1 MQGPL
6 REQARSHRGAAGLV
20 GWCGGQSSMNLS
32 GPFIKRPVATMLLSL
47 AIMLLGGVSFGLLP
61 VSPLPQM
68 DFPVI
73 VVQASLPGASPEV
86 MASTVATPLERS
98 FGSIAGVNTMSSRSS
113 QGSTRVILQFDLD
126 RDINGAAREVQA
138 AINASR
144 TLLPSGMRSMP
155 TYKKVNPSQAPI
167 MVLSL
172 TSDVL
177 EKGQLY
183 DLASTI
189 LSQSLSQVQGVGE
202 VQIGGSSLPAVRIE
216 LEPQS
221 LNQYGVAL
229 DDVRNTIANANVRRP
244 KGSVEDDQRLW
255 QVQANDQL
263 EKAKDYESLIIHYNG
278 GAALRLKDVAKVS
291 DGVEDRYNSGF
302 FNDDAAVL
310 LVINRQAGANIIE
323 TVNEIKAQLPAL
335 QAVLPASVKLNL
347 AMDRSPVIKAT
358 LHEAEMTLLI
368 AVALVILVVFLFLG
382 NFRASLIPT
391 LAVPV
396 SLVGTFAVMY
406 LYGFS
411 LNNLSLMAL
420 ILATGLVVDDA
431 IVVLENISRHIDEGV
446 RPMRAAYLGAQEVGF
461 TLLSMNVSLVA
472 VFLSIL
478 FMGGIIE
485 SLFREF
491 SITLA
496 AAIVVSLVVSLTLTP
511 MLCARWL
518 KPHTPGQEN
527 RLQRWSRRANDWM
540 VGKYATSL
548 DWVLRHKRLT
558 LLSLFVTI
566 GVNIALY
573 VVVPKTFMPQQDT
586 GQLIGF
592 VRGDDGLSFSVMQP
606 KMEIFR
612 RAVLKDEAVESV
624 AGFIG
629 GNNGTNNAFMLVRL
643 KPIKERSISAQKV
656 IERLRK
662 EMPKV
667 PGAQLMLMADQDLQF
682 GGGREQTTSQY
693 SYILQSGDLGALR
706 EWYPK
711 VVTALKALPELT
723 AIDAR
728 EGRGARQVT
737 LIVDRDQAKR
747 LGVDMDMVTAVLNNA
762 YSQRQISTIYDSL
775 NQYQVVM
782 EVNPKYAQDPITL
795 KQVQVITA
803 DGARIPLSTIA
814 HYENSLENDRVS
826 HEGQFASESI
836 AFDMAEGVT
845 VEQGGAAIERA
856 IAKVGLPEDVIAKMA
871 GTADAFAATQKS
883 QPWMILG
890 ALVAVYLVLGVLY
903 ESYIHPLTI
912 LSTLPSAGVGALLSI
927 YALGGEFSLISL
939 LGLFLL
945 IGVVK
950 KNAILMIDL
959 ALQLERSQGMAPL
972 ESIRSACLQR
982 LRPILMTTLAAILG
996 ALPLL
1001 MSRAEGAEMRQPLGL
1016 TIIGGL
1022 IFSQVLT
1029 LYTTPVVYLYLDR
1042 LRHRFNK
1049 WRGVRT
1055 DAALETPL

>member
-1 MQGPL
+1 
-6 REQARSHRGAAGLV
+6 
-20 GWCGGQSSMNLS
+20 MNLS

-98 FGSIAGVNTMSSRSS
+98 FGAIAGVNTMSSRSS

-144 TLLPSGMRSMP
+144 NLLPSGMRSMP

-216 LEPQS
+216 LEPQA

-229 DDVRNTIANANVRRP
+229 DDVRKTIAEANVRRP

-255 QVQANDQL
+255 QIQANDQL

-446 RPMRAAYLGAQEVGF
+446 KPMKAAYLGAKEVGF

-518 KPHTPGQEN
+518 KPHKPGEEN
-527 RLQRWSRRANDWM
+527 RLQRWSRRTNDWM
-540 VGKYATSL
+540 IGKYATSL
-548 DWVLRHKRLT
+548 DWVLRHRRLT
-558 LLSLFVTI
+558 LLSLIITV
-566 GVNIALY
+566 GVNVALY

-606 KMEIFR
+606 KMETFR

-629 GNNGTNNAFMLVRL
+629 GTNGTNNAFMLVRL
-643 KPIKERSISAQKV
+643 KPIKERNISAQKV

-667 PGAQLMLMADQDLQF
+667 AGAQLMLMADQDLQF

-693 SYILQSGDLGALR
+693 SYILQSGDLGELR

-711 VVTALKALPELT
+711 VVTALRALPELT

-728 EGRGARQVT
+728 EGAGAQQVT

-747 LGVDMDMVTAVLNNA
+747 LGVDMEMVTAVLNNA

-782 EVNPKYAQDPITL
+782 EVNPKYAQDPVTL

-803 DGARIPLSTIA
+803 DGARIPLSTFA
-814 HYENSLENDRVS
+814 HYENSLEDDRVS

-836 AFDMAEGVT
+836 SFDMAEGVT
-845 VEQGGAAIERA
+845 VEQGSAAIERA
-856 IAKVGLPEDVIAKMA
+856 IARLGLPEDVIVKMA

-883 QPWMILG
+883 QPFMILG
-890 ALVAVYLVLGVLY
+890 ALLAVYLVLGVLY

-959 ALQLERSQGMAPL
+959 ALQLERHQGMAPL

-1001 MSRAEGAEMRQPLGL
+1001 LGRAEGAEMRQPLGL

-1029 LYTTPVVYLYLDR
+1029 LYTTPVVYLYLDK

>member
-1 MQGPL
+1 
-6 REQARSHRGAAGLV
+6 
-20 GWCGGQSSMNLS
+20 MNLS

-98 FGSIAGVNTMSSRSS
+98 FGAIAGVNTMSSRSS

-144 TLLPSGMRSMP
+144 NLLPSGMRSMP

-216 LEPQS
+216 LEPQA

-229 DDVRNTIANANVRRP
+229 DDVRKTIADANVRRP
-244 KGSVEDDQRLW
+244 KGSVEDGQRLW
-255 QVQANDQL
+255 QIQANDQL
-263 EKAKDYESLIIHYNG
+263 EKAKDYESLIIHYAD

-446 RPMRAAYLGAQEVGF
+446 KPMQAAYLGAKEVGF

-478 FMGGIIE
+478 FMGGIVE

-527 RLQRWSRRANDWM
+527 RLQRWSRRTNDWM
-540 VGKYATSL
+540 VARYATSL
-548 DWVLRHKRLT
+548 DWVLRHRRLT
-558 LLSLFVTI
+558 LLSLFVTV
-566 GVNIALY
+566 GVNVALY

-629 GNNGTNNAFMLVRL
+629 GSNGTNNAFMLVRL
-643 KPIKERSISAQKV
+643 KPIKDRQLSAQKV

-682 GGGREQTTSQY
+682 GGGREQTSSQY
-693 SYILQSGDLGALR
+693 SYILQSGDLGELR
-706 EWYPK
+706 KWYPK
-711 VVTALKALPELT
+711 VVAALRALPELT

-728 EGRGARQVT
+728 EGKGAQQVT

-747 LGVDMDMVTAVLNNA
+747 LGVDMDMVTSVLNNA

-782 EVNPKYAQDPITL
+782 EVNPKYAQDPVTL

-803 DGARIPLSTIA
+803 DGARVPLSTFA
-814 HYENSLENDRVS
+814 HYENSLEDDRVS
-826 HEGQFASESI
+826 HEGQFASEDIS
-836 AFDMAEGVT
+836 FDMAEGVT
-845 VEQGGAAIERA
+845 VEQGSAAIERA

-883 QPWMILG
+883 QPLMILG
-890 ALVAVYLVLGVLY
+890 ALLAVYLVLGVLY

-959 ALQLERSQGMAPL
+959 ALQLERHQGMTPL

-1001 MSRAEGAEMRQPLGL
+1001 LGRAEGAEMRQPLGL

-1029 LYTTPVVYLYLDR
+1029 LYTTPVVYLYLDK

>member
-1 MQGPL
+1 
-6 REQARSHRGAAGLV
+6 
-20 GWCGGQSSMNLS
+20 MNLS

-98 FGSIAGVNTMSSRSS
+98 FGAIAGVNTMSSRSS

-144 TLLPSGMRSMP
+144 NLLPSGMRSMP

-216 LEPQS
+216 LEPQA

-229 DDVRNTIANANVRRP
+229 DDVRKTIAEANVRRP
-244 KGSVEDDQRLW
+244 KGSVEDAQRLW

-263 EKAKDYESLIIHYNG
+263 EKAKDYESLIIHYAD

-302 FNDDAAVL
+302 FNNDAAVL

-431 IVVLENISRHIDEGV
+431 IVVLENISRHIDAGI
-446 RPMRAAYLGAQEVGF
+446 RPMKAAYLGAQEVGF

-478 FMGGIIE
+478 FMGGIVE

-496 AAIVVSLVVSLTLTP
+496 ASIVVSLIVSLTLTP

-518 KPHTPGQEN
+518 KPHTQGQEN
-527 RLQRWSRRANDWM
+527 RLQRWSQRANEWM

-548 DWVLRHKRLT
+548 DWVLRHRRLT

-606 KMEIFR
+606 KMETFR
-612 RAVLKDEAVESV
+612 REVLKDEAVESV

-629 GNNGTNNAFMLVRL
+629 GSNGTNNAFMLVRL
-643 KPIKERSISAQKV
+643 KPIKERGISAQKV

-682 GGGREQTTSQY
+682 GGGREQSSSQY
-693 SYILQSGDLGALR
+693 SYILQSGDLGSLR

-711 VVTALKALPELT
+711 VVTALKALPQLT

-728 EGRGARQVT
+728 EGRGAQQVT

-775 NQYQVVM
+775 NQYRVVM

-795 KQVQVITA
+795 NQVQVITA

-814 HYENSLENDRVS
+814 RYENSLEDDRVS

-845 VEQGGAAIERA
+845 VEQGSAAIERA
-856 IAKVGLPEDVIAKMA
+856 IASVGLPEDVIAKMA

-959 ALQLERSQGMAPL
+959 ALQLERHQGMAPL
-972 ESIRSACLQR
+972 ESIRNACLQR

-1001 MSRAEGAEMRQPLGL
+1001 LGRAEGAEMRQPLGL

-1029 LYTTPVVYLYLDR
+1029 LYTTPVVYLYLDK
-1042 LRHRFNK
+1042 LRHRFNH

>member
-1 MQGPL
+1 
-6 REQARSHRGAAGLV
+6 
-20 GWCGGQSSMNLS
+20 MNLS
-32 GPFIKRPVATMLLSL
+32 GPFIKRPVATMLLSF
-47 AIMLLGGVSFGLLP
+47 AIMLLGGVCFGLLP

-73 VVQASLPGASPEV
+73 VVQANLPGASPEV

-98 FGSIAGVNTMSSRSS
+98 FGAIAGVNTMSSRSS

-144 TLLPSGMRSMP
+144 NLLPSGMRSMP
-155 TYKKVNPSQAPI
+155 TYKKVNPSQAPV

-189 LSQSLSQVQGVGE
+189 LSQSLSQVSGVGE

-216 LEPQS
+216 LEPQL

-229 DDVRNTIANANVRRP
+229 DDVRKAIANSNVRRP
-244 KGSVEDDQRLW
+244 KGSVEDDRRMW

-263 EKAKDYESLIIHYNG
+263 EKAKDYETLIIRYQDG
-278 GAALRLKDVAKVS
+278 SVLRLKDVAKVADS
-291 DGVEDRYNSGF
+291 VEDRYNSGF
-302 FNDDAAVL
+302 FNNDAAVL

-368 AVALVILVVFLFLG
+368 AVALVVLVVFLFLG

-446 RPMRAAYLGAQEVGF
+446 PPMKAAYLGAKEVGF
-461 TLLSMNVSLVA
+461 TLLSMNASLVA

-496 AAIVVSLVVSLTLTP
+496 AAIVVSLLVSLTLTP
-511 MLCARWL
+511 MLCSRWL
-518 KPHTPGQEN
+518 KPHEPGQEN
-527 RLQRWSRRANDWM
+527 RLQRESRRINEWM
-540 VGKYATSL
+540 VRGYATSL
-548 DWVLRHKRLT
+548 DWVLRHRRLT
-558 LLSLFVTI
+558 LLSLLVTI
-566 GVNIALY
+566 GVNVALY

-592 VRGDDGLSFSVMQP
+592 VRGDDGLSFNVMQP

-612 RAVLKDEAVESV
+612 RAVLKDDAVQSV

-643 KPIKERSISAQKV
+643 KPIKERSLSAQKV

-693 SYILQSGDLGALR
+693 SYILQSADLASLR

-711 VVTALKALPELT
+711 LVAAFRTLPELT

-728 EGRGARQVT
+728 DGGGAQQVT
-737 LIVDRDQAKR
+737 LVVDRDQAKR
-747 LGVDMDMVTAVLNNA
+747 LGIDMDMVTAVLNNA

-782 EVNPKYAQDPITL
+782 EVNPKYARDPNTL
-795 KQVQVITA
+795 EQVQVITA
-803 DGARIPLSTIA
+803 DGARVPLSAIA
-814 HYENSLENDRVS
+814 HYENSLEDDRVS

-836 AFDMAEGVT
+836 SFDMAEGVT
-845 VEQGGAAIERA
+845 VEQGTTAIERT
-856 IAKVGLPEDVIAKMA
+856 IAKLGMPEDVIVKMA

-883 QPWMILG
+883 QPFMILG
-890 ALVAVYLVLGVLY
+890 ALLAVYLVLGVLY

-927 YALGGEFSLISL
+927 YVLGGEFSLISL

-959 ALQLERSQGMAPL
+959 ALQLERGGQAPL
-972 ESIRSACLQR
+972 ESIRSACLLR

-996 ALPLL
+996 AVPLL
-1001 MSRAEGAEMRQPLGL
+1001 IGGAEGSEMRQPLGL

-1022 IFSQVLT
+1022 VFSQVLT
-1029 LYTTPVVYLYLDR
+1029 LYTTPVVYLYLDK
-1042 LRHRFNK
+1042 LRHRFNR

>member
-1 MQGPL
+1 
-6 REQARSHRGAAGLV
+6 
-20 GWCGGQSSMNLS
+20 MNLS

-98 FGSIAGVNTMSSRSS
+98 FGAIAGVNTMSSRSS

-144 TLLPSGMRSMP
+144 NLLPSGMRSMP

-216 LEPQS
+216 LEPQA

-244 KGSVEDDQRLW
+244 KGSVEDGQRLW

-263 EKAKDYESLIIHYNG
+263 EKAKDYESLIIHYAD

-302 FNDDAAVL
+302 FNNDAAVL

-446 RPMRAAYLGAQEVGF
+446 PPMKAAYLGAQEVGF

-496 AAIVVSLVVSLTLTP
+496 ASIVVSLVVSLTLTP

-518 KPHTPGQEN
+518 KPHTPGEEN
-527 RLQRWSRRANDWM
+527 RLQSWSRRTNEWM

-548 DWVLRHKRLT
+548 DWVLRHRRLT
-558 LLSLFVTI
+558 LLSLIVTV

-612 RAVLKDEAVESV
+612 RAVLQDEAVESV

-629 GNNGTNNAFMLVRL
+629 GTNGTNNAFMLVRL
-643 KPIKERSISAQKV
+643 KPIKERDVSAQKV

-662 EMPKV
+662 QMPKV

-693 SYILQSGDLGALR
+693 SYILQSADLGELR
-706 EWYPK
+706 QWYPK

-728 EGRGARQVT
+728 EGRGAQQVT

-747 LGVDMDMVTAVLNNA
+747 LGVDMNMVTAVLNNA

-782 EVNPKYAQDPITL
+782 EVNQKYAQDPITL

-814 HYENSLENDRVS
+814 HYENSLEDDRVS

-836 AFDMAEGVT
+836 SFDMAEGVT
-845 VEQGGAAIERA
+845 VEQGTAAIERA
-856 IAKVGLPEDVIAKMA
+856 IARVGMPEGVIVKVA

-959 ALQLERSQGMAPL
+959 ALQLERHQGLEPL

-1001 MSRAEGAEMRQPLGL
+1001 LSRAEGAEMRQPLGL

-1029 LYTTPVVYLYLDR
+1029 LYTTPVVYLYLDK

>member
-1 MQGPL
+1 
-6 REQARSHRGAAGLV
+6 
-20 GWCGGQSSMNLS
+20 MNLS

-61 VSPLPQM
+61 VAPLPQM

-98 FGSIAGVNTMSSRSS
+98 FGAIAGVNTMSSRSS

-144 TLLPSGMRSMP
+144 NLLPSGMRSMP

-202 VQIGGSSLPAVRIE
+202 VQVGGSSLPAVRIE
-216 LEPQS
+216 LEPQL

-229 DDVRNTIANANVRRP
+229 DDVRNAIANANQRRP

-255 QVQANDQL
+255 QIQANDQL
-263 EKAKDYESLIIHYNG
+263 EKARDYEPLIIHYKD

-382 NFRASLIPT
+382 NFRASVIPT

-431 IVVLENISRHIDEGV
+431 IVVLENISRHIDEGIA
-446 RPMRAAYLGAQEVGF
+446 PMKAAYLGAKEVGF

-518 KPHTPGQEN
+518 KPHVPGQEN
-527 RLQRWSRRANDWM
+527 ALQRWSRRSNEWM

-558 LLSLFVTI
+558 LFSLLVTI
-566 GVNIALY
+566 GVNVALY

-612 RAVLKDEAVESV
+612 RAVLKDAAVESV

-643 KPIKERSISAQKV
+643 KPIKERDISAQKV

-693 SYILQSGDLGALR
+693 SYILQSGDLGELR
-706 EWYPK
+706 QWYPK
-711 VVTALKALPELT
+711 VVSALRALPELT

-728 EGRGARQVT
+728 EGRGAQQVT
-737 LIVDRDQAKR
+737 LVVDRDQAKR

-795 KQVQVITA
+795 NQVQVITST
-803 DGARIPLSTIA
+803 GARIPLSTIA
-814 HYENSLENDRVS
+814 HYENSLEDDRVS

-836 AFDMAEGVT
+836 SFDMAEGVT
-845 VEQGGAAIERA
+845 VEQGTAAIERA
-856 IAKVGLPEDVIAKMA
+856 IAKLGMPEDVIVKMA

-883 QPWMILG
+883 QPFMILG
-890 ALVAVYLVLGVLY
+890 ALLAVYLVLGVLY

-927 YALGGEFSLISL
+927 YVLGGEFSLISL

-959 ALQLERSQGMAPL
+959 ALQLERHQGLDPL
-972 ESIRSACLQR
+972 QSIRSACLQR

-1001 MSRAEGAEMRQPLGL
+1001 LGGAEGSEMRQPLGL

-1022 IFSQVLT
+1022 VFSQVLT

-1042 LRHRFNK
+1042 LRHKFNH

>member
-1 MQGPL
+1 
-6 REQARSHRGAAGLV
+6 
-20 GWCGGQSSMNLS
+20 MNLS

-98 FGSIAGVNTMSSRSS
+98 FGAIAGVNTMSSRSS

-144 TLLPSGMRSMP
+144 NLLPSGMRSMP

-216 LEPQS
+216 LEPQA

-229 DDVRNTIANANVRRP
+229 DDVRKTIADANVRRP
-244 KGSVEDDQRLW
+244 KGSVEDSQRLW
-255 QVQANDQL
+255 QIQANDQL
-263 EKAKDYESLIIHYNG
+263 EKAKDYESLIIHYAD

-446 RPMRAAYLGAQEVGF
+446 KPMQAAYLGAKEVGF

-478 FMGGIIE
+478 FMGGIVE

-527 RLQRWSRRANDWM
+527 RLQRWSRRCNDWM

-548 DWVLRHKRLT
+548 DWVLRHRRLT
-558 LLSLFVTI
+558 LFSLLITVA
-566 GVNIALY
+566 VNVALY

-629 GNNGTNNAFMLVRL
+629 GANGTNNAFMLVRL
-643 KPIKERSISAQKV
+643 KPIKERNLSAQKV
-656 IERLRK
+656 IERMRK

-693 SYILQSGDLGALR
+693 SYILQSGDLGELR
-706 EWYPK
+706 KWYPK
-711 VVTALKALPELT
+711 VVAALRALPELT

-728 EGRGARQVT
+728 EGAGAQQVT

-782 EVNPKYAQDPITL
+782 EVNPKYAQDPVTL

-803 DGARIPLSTIA
+803 DGARVPLSTFA
-814 HYENSLENDRVS
+814 HYENSLEDDRVS

-883 QPWMILG
+883 QPFMILG
-890 ALVAVYLVLGVLY
+890 ALLAVYLVLGVLY

-959 ALQLERSQGMAPL
+959 ALQLERHQGLSPL

-1001 MSRAEGAEMRQPLGL
+1001 LGRAEGAEMRQPLGL

-1029 LYTTPVVYLYLDR
+1029 LYTTPVVYLYLDK

>member
-1 MQGPL
+1 G
-6 REQARSHRGAAGLV
+6 R
-20 GWCGGQSSMNLS
+20 
-32 GPFIKRPVATMLLSL
+32 
-47 AIMLLGGVSFGLLP
+47 
-61 VSPLPQM
+61 
-68 DFPVI
+68 
-73 VVQASLPGASPEV
+73 
-86 MASTVATPLERS
+86 
-98 FGSIAGVNTMSSRSS
+98 
-113 QGSTRVILQFDLD
+113 
-126 RDINGAAREVQA
+126 
-138 AINASR
+138 
-144 TLLPSGMRSMP
+144 
-155 TYKKVNPSQAPI
+155 
-167 MVLSL
+167 
-172 TSDVL
+172 
-177 EKGQLY
+177 
-183 DLASTI
+183 
-189 LSQSLSQVQGVGE
+189 
-202 VQIGGSSLPAVRIE
+202 
-216 LEPQS
+216 EPQL

-229 DDVRNTIANANVRRP
+229 DDVRKTIAEANVRRP
-244 KGSVEDDQRLW
+244 KGSVENSEQMW

-263 EKAKDYESLIIHYNG
+263 EKAKDYEPLIIHYKD

-368 AVALVILVVFLFLG
+368 AVALVILVVYLFLG
-382 NFRASLIPT
+382 NLRASLIPT

-431 IVVLENISRHIDEGV
+431 IVVLENISRHIDEGIA
-446 RPMRAAYLGAQEVGF
+446 PMKAAYLGAKEVGF

-518 KPHTPGQEN
+518 KPHVPGREN
-527 RLQRWSRRANDWM
+527 GLQRWSQHANDWM
-540 VGKYATSL
+540 VARYASSL

-592 VRGDDGLSFSVMQP
+592 VRGDDGLSFTVMQP

-612 RAVLKDEAVESV
+612 REVLKDPAVESV

-643 KPIKERSISAQKV
+643 KPIKERNISAQKV

-693 SYILQSGDLGALR
+693 SYIIQSGDLGSLR

-711 VVTALKALPELT
+711 VVTALRALPELT

-728 EGRGARQVT
+728 EGRGAQQVT
-737 LIVDRDQAKR
+737 LVVDRDQAKR
-747 LGVDMDMVTAVLNNA
+747 LGIDMNMVTAVLNNA

-782 EVNPKYAQDPITL
+782 EVNPKYAQDPVTL
-795 KQVQVITA
+795 NQVQVITA
-803 DGARIPLSTIA
+803 DGARVPLSTIA
-814 HYENSLENDRVS
+814 HYENSLEDDRVS

-836 AFDMAEGVT
+836 SFDMAEGVT
-845 VEQGGAAIERA
+845 VEQGTAAIERA
-856 IAKVGLPEDVIAKMA
+856 IAKVGMPEDVIVKMA

-883 QPWMILG
+883 QPFMILG
-890 ALVAVYLVLGVLY
+890 ALLAVYLVLGVLY

-927 YALGGEFSLISL
+927 YVLGGEFSLISL

-959 ALQLERSQGMAPL
+959 ALQLERHQGLGPL
-972 ESIRSACLQR
+972 ESIRSACLLR

-1001 MSRAEGAEMRQPLGL
+1001 LGSAEGAEMRQPLGL

-1022 IFSQVLT
+1022 VFSQVLT

-1042 LRHRFNK
+1042 LRHKFNH

>member
-1 MQGPL
+1 
-6 REQARSHRGAAGLV
+6 
-20 GWCGGQSSMNLS
+20 MNLS
-32 GPFIKRPVATMLLSL
+32 GPFIRRPVATMLLSL

-61 VSPLPQM
+61 VSPLPQI

-73 VVQASLPGASPEV
+73 VVSASLPGASPEV

-113 QGSTRVILQFDLD
+113 QGSTRVILQFDQD

-144 TLLPSGMRSMP
+144 NLLPSGMKSMP

-167 MVLSL
+167 MVLAL
-172 TSDVL
+172 TSEVL
-177 EKGQLY
+177 SKGELY

-189 LSQSLSQVQGVGE
+189 LSQSLSQVPGVGE

-216 LEPQS
+216 LEPQL
-221 LNQYGVAL
+221 LNQYGVSL
-229 DDVRNTIANANVRRP
+229 DEVRSTIASANVRRP
-244 KGSVEDDQRLW
+244 KGAVSDGERNW
-255 QVQANDQL
+255 QIQANDQL
-263 EKAKDYESLIIHYNG
+263 EKAKDYESLIIRYQD
-278 GAALRLKDVAKVS
+278 GAALRLNHVAKVQDS
-291 DGVEDRYNSGF
+291 VEDRYNSGF
-302 FNDDAAVL
+302 FNNDAAVL
-310 LVINRQAGANIIE
+310 LVVNRQAGANIIE
-323 TVNEIKAQLPAL
+323 TVNAIKAQLPAL
-335 QAVLPASVKLNL
+335 QAVLPANVKLEV

-368 AVALVILVVFLFLG
+368 AVVLVIIVVFLFLG

-396 SLVGTFAVMY
+396 SLIGTFAIMY

-431 IVVLENISRHIDEGV
+431 IVVLENISRHIDAGIA
-446 RPMRAAYLGAQEVGF
+446 PMKAAYMGAKEVGF

-478 FMGGIIE
+478 FMGGIVE

-496 AAIVVSLVVSLTLTP
+496 ASIVVSLVVSLTLTP

-518 KPHTPGQEN
+518 KPHVPGTEN
-527 RLQRWSRRANDWM
+527 AMQRWSIRLNERM
-540 VGKYATSL
+540 MRGYARSL

-558 LLSLFVTI
+558 LFSLLVTI
-566 GVNIALY
+566 GVNVALY
-573 VVVPKTFMPQQDT
+573 VIVPKTFMPQQDT

-612 RAVLKDEAVESV
+612 KAVLADPAVESV

-629 GNNGTNNAFMLVRL
+629 GNGGTNNALMIVRL
-643 KPIKERSISAQKV
+643 KPVSERKISAQKV
-656 IERLRK
+656 IERMRNTL
-662 EMPKV
+662 PKV
-667 PGAQLMLMADQDLQF
+667 PGGRLMLMADQDLQF
-682 GGGREQTTSQY
+682 GGGREQTSSQY
-693 SYILQSGDLGALR
+693 SYILQSGDLNELR
-706 EWYPK
+706 TWYPK
-711 VVTALKALPELT
+711 VVAALKALPELT

-728 EGRGARQVT
+728 EGRGAQQVT
-737 LIVDRDQAKR
+737 LVVDRDQAKR
-747 LGVDMDMVTAVLNNA
+747 LGIDMNMVTAVLNNA

-782 EVNPKYAQDPITL
+782 EVNPKYAQDPETL
-795 KQVQVITA
+795 NQVQVITA
-803 DGARIPLSTIA
+803 DGQRVPLSTIA
-814 HYENSLENDRVS
+814 HYENSLQDDRVE
-826 HEGQFASESI
+826 HEGQFASETI
-836 AFDMAEGVT
+836 AFDMAPGVSL
-845 VEQGGAAIERA
+845 EQGTAAIERA
-856 IAKVGLPEDVIAKMA
+856 IAKLGLPEDVIAKMA
-871 GTADAFAATQKS
+871 GTGDAFAATQKS
-883 QPWMILG
+883 QPFMILG
-890 ALVAVYLVLGVLY
+890 ALVAVYLVLGILY

-927 YALGGEFSLISL
+927 YLTGGEFSLISL

-959 ALQLERSQGMAPL
+959 ALQLERHGGLSPEQ
-972 ESIRSACLQR
+972 SIRSACLQR

-996 ALPLL
+996 AVPLL
-1001 MSRAEGAEMRQPLGL
+1001 LSTAEGAEMRQPLGL

-1022 IFSQVLT
+1022 IFSQILT

-1042 LRHRFNK
+1042 ARHRFNK

-1055 DAALETPL
+1055 DAALETAL

>member
-1 MQGPL
+1 
-6 REQARSHRGAAGLV
+6 
-20 GWCGGQSSMNLS
+20 MNLS

-61 VSPLPQM
+61 VAPLPQM

-98 FGSIAGVNTMSSRSS
+98 FGAITGVNTMSSRSS

-144 TLLPSGMRSMP
+144 NLLPSGMRSMP

-216 LEPQS
+216 LEPQA

-229 DDVRNTIANANVRRP
+229 DDVRKTIADANVRRP
-244 KGSVEDDQRLW
+244 KGSVEDGQRLW
-255 QVQANDQL
+255 QIQANDQL
-263 EKAKDYESLIIHYNG
+263 EKAKDYESLIIHYAD

-446 RPMRAAYLGAQEVGF
+446 KPMQAAYLGAKEVGF

-478 FMGGIIE
+478 FMGGIVE

-527 RLQRWSRRANDWM
+527 RLQRWSRRTNDWM

-548 DWVLRHKRLT
+548 DWVLRHRRLT
-558 LLSLFVTI
+558 LLSLLITV
-566 GVNIALY
+566 GVNVALY

-629 GNNGTNNAFMLVRL
+629 GSNGTNNAFMLVRL
-643 KPIKERSISAQKV
+643 KPIKERQLNAQKV

-693 SYILQSGDLGALR
+693 SYILQSGDLGELR
-706 EWYPK
+706 KWYPK
-711 VVTALKALPELT
+711 VVAALRALPELT

-728 EGRGARQVT
+728 EGKGAQQVT

-747 LGVDMDMVTAVLNNA
+747 LGIDMDMVTSVLNNA

-782 EVNPKYAQDPITL
+782 EVNPKYAQDPVTL

-803 DGARIPLSTIA
+803 DGARVPLSTIA
-814 HYENSLENDRVS
+814 HYESSLEDDRVS
-826 HEGQFASESI
+826 HEGQFASEDIS
-836 AFDMAEGVT
+836 FDMAEGVT
-845 VEQGGAAIERA
+845 VEQGSAAIERA
-856 IAKVGLPEDVIAKMA
+856 IAKLGLPEDVIAKMA

-883 QPWMILG
+883 QPFMILG
-890 ALVAVYLVLGVLY
+890 ALLAVYLVLGVLY

-959 ALQLERSQGMAPL
+959 ALQLERHQGLSPL

-1001 MSRAEGAEMRQPLGL
+1001 LSRAEGAEMRQPLGL

-1029 LYTTPVVYLYLDR
+1029 LYTTPVVYLYLDK

>member
-1 MQGPL
+1 
-6 REQARSHRGAAGLV
+6 
-20 GWCGGQSSMNLS
+20 MNLS
-32 GPFIKRPVATMLLSL
+32 GPFIRRPVATMLLSF
-47 AIMLLGGVSFGLLP
+47 AIMLLGGVCFGLLP

-73 VVQASLPGASPEV
+73 VVQANLPGASPEV

-98 FGSIAGVNTMSSRSS
+98 FGAIAGVNTMSSRSS

-144 TLLPSGMRSMP
+144 NLLPSGMRSMP

-189 LSQSLSQVQGVGE
+189 LSQSLSQVSGVGE

-216 LEPQS
+216 LEPQL

-229 DDVRNTIANANVRRP
+229 DDVRTAIADSNVRRP
-244 KGSVEDDQRLW
+244 KGSVEDDRRMW

-263 EKAKDYESLIIHYNG
+263 EKAKDYETLIIRYQDG
-278 GAALRLKDVAKVS
+278 SVLRLKDVAKVTDS
-291 DGVEDRYNSGF
+291 VEDRYNSGF

-368 AVALVILVVFLFLG
+368 AVALVVLVVFLFLG

-446 RPMRAAYLGAQEVGF
+446 PPMQAAYRGAEEVGF

-478 FMGGIIE
+478 FMGGIVE

-496 AAIVVSLVVSLTLTP
+496 ASIVVSLVVSLTLTP

-518 KPHTPGQEN
+518 KPHVPGQEN
-527 RLQRWSRRANDWM
+527 RLQRWSQGINERM
-540 VGKYATSL
+540 VRGYATSL
-548 DWVLRHKRLT
+548 DWVLRHRRLT
-558 LLSLFVTI
+558 LLSLLVTI
-566 GVNIALY
+566 GVNVALY

-592 VRGDDGLSFSVMQP
+592 VRGDDGLSFGVMQP

-612 RAVLKDEAVESV
+612 RAVLKDEAVQSV

-643 KPIKERSISAQKV
+643 KPIKERNISAQKV

-662 EMPKV
+662 DMPKV

-693 SYILQSGDLGALR
+693 SYILQSADLASLR
-706 EWYPK
+706 TWYPK
-711 VVTALKALPELT
+711 VVAAFRALPELT

-728 EGRGARQVT
+728 DGGGAQQVT
-737 LIVDRDQAKR
+737 LVVDRDQAKR
-747 LGVDMDMVTAVLNNA
+747 LGIDMDMVTAVLNNA

-782 EVNPKYAQDPITL
+782 EVNPKYAQDPSTL
-795 KQVQVITA
+795 EQVQVITA
-803 DGARIPLSTIA
+803 DGARVPLSAIA
-814 HYENSLENDRVS
+814 HYENSLEDDRVS
-826 HEGQFASESI
+826 HEGQFASEGIS
-836 AFDMAEGVT
+836 FDMAEGVT
-845 VEQGGAAIERA
+845 VEQGTAAIERT
-856 IAKVGLPEDVIAKMA
+856 IAKLGMPEDVIVKMA

-883 QPWMILG
+883 QPFMILG
-890 ALVAVYLVLGVLY
+890 ALLAVYLVLGVLY

-927 YALGGEFSLISL
+927 YALGSEFSLISL

-959 ALQLERSQGMAPL
+959 ALQLERAGQTPL
-972 ESIRSACLQR
+972 ESIRSACLLR

-1001 MSRAEGAEMRQPLGL
+1001 LGAAEGSEMRQPLGL

-1022 IFSQVLT
+1022 VFSQVLT
-1029 LYTTPVVYLYLDR
+1029 LYTTPVVYLYLDK
-1042 LRHRFNK
+1042 LRHRFNR

>member
-1 MQGPL
+1 
-6 REQARSHRGAAGLV
+6 
-20 GWCGGQSSMNLS
+20 MNLS

-61 VSPLPQM
+61 VAPLPQM

-98 FGSIAGVNTMSSRSS
+98 FGAIAGVNTMSSRSS

-144 TLLPSGMRSMP
+144 NLLPSGMRSMP

-216 LEPQS
+216 LEPQA

-229 DDVRNTIANANVRRP
+229 DDVRKTIADANVRRP
-244 KGSVEDDQRLW
+244 KGSVEDGQRLW
-255 QVQANDQL
+255 QIQANDQL
-263 EKAKDYESLIIHYNG
+263 EKAKDYESLIIHYAD

-368 AVALVILVVFLFLG
+368 AVALVILVVYLFLG

-446 RPMRAAYLGAQEVGF
+446 KPMQAAYLGAKEVGF

-478 FMGGIIE
+478 FMGGIVE

-527 RLQRWSRRANDWM
+527 RLQRWSRRTNDWM

-548 DWVLRHKRLT
+548 DWVLRHRRLT
-558 LLSLFVTI
+558 LLSLLITV
-566 GVNIALY
+566 GVNVALY

-629 GNNGTNNAFMLVRL
+629 GTNGTNNAFMLVRL
-643 KPIKERSISAQKV
+643 KPIKERQLNAQKV

-693 SYILQSGDLGALR
+693 SYILQSGDLGELR
-706 EWYPK
+706 KWYPK
-711 VVTALKALPELT
+711 VVAALRALPELT

-728 EGRGARQVT
+728 EGAGAQQVT

-782 EVNPKYAQDPITL
+782 EVNPKYAQDPVTL

-803 DGARIPLSTIA
+803 DGARVPLSTFA
-814 HYENSLENDRVS
+814 HYENSLEDDRVS
-826 HEGQFASESI
+826 HEGQFASEDIS
-836 AFDMAEGVT
+836 FDMAEGVT
-845 VEQGGAAIERA
+845 VEQGSAAIERA
-856 IAKVGLPEDVIAKMA
+856 IAKLGLPEDVIAKMA

-883 QPWMILG
+883 QPFMILG
-890 ALVAVYLVLGVLY
+890 ALLAVYLVLGVLY

-959 ALQLERSQGMAPL
+959 ALQLERHQGLSPL
-972 ESIRSACLQR
+972 ESIRNACLQR

-1001 MSRAEGAEMRQPLGL
+1001 LGRAEGAEMRQPLGL

-1029 LYTTPVVYLYLDR
+1029 LYTTPVVYLYLDK

>member
-1 MQGPL
+1 
-6 REQARSHRGAAGLV
+6 
-20 GWCGGQSSMNLS
+20 MNLS

-98 FGSIAGVNTMSSRSS
+98 FGAIAGVNTMSSRSS

-144 TLLPSGMRSMP
+144 NLLPSGMRSMP

-216 LEPQS
+216 LEPQA

-229 DDVRNTIANANVRRP
+229 DDVRKTIAEANVRRP
-244 KGSVEDDQRLW
+244 KGSVEDGQRLW
-255 QVQANDQL
+255 QIQANDQL
-263 EKAKDYESLIIHYNG
+263 EKAKDYESLIIHYAD

-302 FNDDAAVL
+302 FNNDAAVL

-368 AVALVILVVFLFLG
+368 AVALVIVVVFLFLG
-382 NFRASLIPT
+382 NFRASLIPS

-446 RPMRAAYLGAQEVGF
+446 KPMQAAYLGAKEVGF

-478 FMGGIIE
+478 FMGGIVE

-496 AAIVVSLVVSLTLTP
+496 AAIIVSLVVSLTLTP

-527 RLQRWSRRANDWM
+527 RLQRWSQRTNDWM
-540 VGKYATSL
+540 VGKYASSL
-548 DWVLRHKRLT
+548 DWVLRHRRLT
-558 LLSLFVTI
+558 LLSLLITVA
-566 GVNIALY
+566 VNVALY

-612 RAVLKDEAVESV
+612 RAVLKDAAVESV

-629 GNNGTNNAFMLVRL
+629 GSNGTNNAFMLVRL
-643 KPIKERSISAQKV
+643 KPIKDRQLNAQKV

-693 SYILQSGDLGALR
+693 SYILQSGDLGELR
-706 EWYPK
+706 KWYPK
-711 VVTALKALPELT
+711 VVTALRALPELT

-728 EGRGARQVT
+728 EGAGAQQVT

-782 EVNPKYAQDPITL
+782 EVNPKYAQDPVTL

-803 DGARIPLSTIA
+803 DGARVPLSTFA
-814 HYENSLENDRVS
+814 HYENSLEDDRVS

-845 VEQGGAAIERA
+845 VEQGSAAIERA

-883 QPWMILG
+883 QPFMILG
-890 ALVAVYLVLGVLY
+890 ALLAVYLVLGVLY

-927 YALGGEFSLISL
+927 YVLGSEFSLISL

-959 ALQLERSQGMAPL
+959 ALQLERHQGLSPL

-1001 MSRAEGAEMRQPLGL
+1001 LGRAEGAEMRQPLGL

-1022 IFSQVLT
+1022 VFSQILT
-1029 LYTTPVVYLYLDR
+1029 LYTTPVVYLYLDK

>member
-1 MQGPL
+1 
-6 REQARSHRGAAGLV
+6 
-20 GWCGGQSSMNLS
+20 MNLS

-98 FGSIAGVNTMSSRSS
+98 FGAIAGVNTMSSRSS

-144 TLLPSGMRSMP
+144 NLLPSGMRSMP

-216 LEPQS
+216 LEPQA

-229 DDVRNTIANANVRRP
+229 DDVRKTIAEANVRRP

-255 QVQANDQL
+255 QIQANDQL
-263 EKAKDYESLIIHYNG
+263 EKAKDYESLIIHYSG

-446 RPMRAAYLGAQEVGF
+446 KPMKAAYLGAKEVGF

-518 KPHTPGQEN
+518 KPHKPGEEN
-527 RLQRWSRRANDWM
+527 RLQRWSRRTNDWM

-548 DWVLRHKRLT
+548 DWVLRHRRLT
-558 LLSLFVTI
+558 LLSLIITV
-566 GVNIALY
+566 GVNVALY

-606 KMEIFR
+606 KMETFR
-612 RAVLKDEAVESV
+612 RAVLKDDAVESV

-629 GNNGTNNAFMLVRL
+629 GTNGTNNAFMLVRL
-643 KPIKERSISAQKV
+643 KPIKERNISAQKV

-667 PGAQLMLMADQDLQF
+667 AGAQLMLMADQDLQF

-711 VVTALKALPELT
+711 VVTALRALPELT

-728 EGRGARQVT
+728 EGRGAQQVT

-747 LGVDMDMVTAVLNNA
+747 LGVDMNMVTAVLNNA

-782 EVNPKYAQDPITL
+782 EVNPKYAQDPVTL

-803 DGARIPLSTIA
+803 DGARIPLSTFA
-814 HYENSLENDRVS
+814 HYENSLEDDRVS

-836 AFDMAEGVT
+836 SFDMAEGVT
-845 VEQGGAAIERA
+845 VEQGSAAIERA

-883 QPWMILG
+883 QPFMILG
-890 ALVAVYLVLGVLY
+890 ALLAVYLVLGVLY
-903 ESYIHPLTI
+903 ESYVHPLTI

-959 ALQLERSQGMAPL
+959 ALQLERHQGMAPL

-1001 MSRAEGAEMRQPLGL
+1001 LSRAEGAEMRQPLGL

-1022 IFSQVLT
+1022 VFSQVLT
-1029 LYTTPVVYLYLDR
+1029 LYTTPVVYLYLDK

>member
-1 MQGPL
+1 
-6 REQARSHRGAAGLV
+6 
-20 GWCGGQSSMNLS
+20 MNLS

-61 VSPLPQM
+61 VAPLPQM

-98 FGSIAGVNTMSSRSS
+98 FGAIAGVNTMSSRSS

-144 TLLPSGMRSMP
+144 NLLPSGMRSMP

-177 EKGQLY
+177 QKGQLY

-189 LSQSLSQVQGVGE
+189 LSQSLSQVPGVGE

-216 LEPQS
+216 LEPQL

-229 DDVRNTIANANVRRP
+229 DDVRNAIANANQRRP

-255 QVQANDQL
+255 QIQANDQL
-263 EKAKDYESLIIHYNG
+263 EKAKDYEPLIIHYKD

-396 SLVGTFAVMY
+396 SLVGTFAIMY

-431 IVVLENISRHIDEGV
+431 IVVLENISRHIDEGIA
-446 RPMRAAYLGAQEVGF
+446 PMKAAYLGAKEVGF

-496 AAIVVSLVVSLTLTP
+496 ASIVVSLVVSLTLTP

-518 KPHTPGQEN
+518 KPHVPGQEN
-527 RLQRWSRRANDWM
+527 RLQRWSQRSNEWM
-540 VGKYATSL
+540 TEKYASSL
-548 DWVLRHKRLT
+548 DWVLRHRRLT
-558 LLSLFVTI
+558 LLSLLLTI
-566 GVNIALY
+566 GVNVALY
-573 VVVPKTFMPQQDT
+573 VVVPKTFLPQQDT

-612 RAVLKDEAVESV
+612 RAVLKDPAVESV

-629 GNNGTNNAFMLVRL
+629 GSNGTNNAFMLVRL
-643 KPIKERSISAQKV
+643 KPIKERNISAQKV
-656 IERLRK
+656 IERMRK

-667 PGAQLMLMADQDLQF
+667 AGAQLMLMADQDLQF

-693 SYILQSGDLGALR
+693 SYILQSGDLGSLR

-728 EGRGARQVT
+728 EGRGAQQVT
-737 LIVDRDQAKR
+737 LVVDRDQAKR

-795 KQVQVITA
+795 NQVQVITSA
-803 DGARIPLSTIA
+803 GARIPLSTIA
-814 HYENSLENDRVS
+814 HYENSLEDDRVS

-836 AFDMAEGVT
+836 SFDMAEGVT
-845 VEQGGAAIERA
+845 VEQGTAAIERA
-856 IAKVGLPEDVIAKMA
+856 IAKLGMPEDVIVKMA

-883 QPWMILG
+883 QPFMILG
-890 ALVAVYLVLGVLY
+890 ALLAVYLVLGVLY

-927 YALGGEFSLISL
+927 YLLGGEFSLISL

-959 ALQLERSQGMAPL
+959 ALQLERHQGLAPL
-972 ESIRSACLQR
+972 ESIRSACLLR

-996 ALPLL
+996 AVPLL
-1001 MSRAEGAEMRQPLGL
+1001 LSTAEGAEMRQPLGL

-1029 LYTTPVVYLYLDR
+1029 LYTTPVVYLYLDK
-1042 LRHRFNK
+1042 LRHKFNH
-1049 WRGVRT
+1049 WRGIRT

>member
-1 MQGPL
+1 
-6 REQARSHRGAAGLV
+6 
-20 GWCGGQSSMNLS
+20 MNLS

-98 FGSIAGVNTMSSRSS
+98 FGAIAGVNTMSSRSS

-144 TLLPSGMRSMP
+144 NLLPSGMRSMP

-216 LEPQS
+216 LEPQA

-229 DDVRNTIANANVRRP
+229 DDVRKTIAEANVRRP

-255 QVQANDQL
+255 QIQANDQL

-446 RPMRAAYLGAQEVGF
+446 KPMKAAYLGAKEVGF

-485 SLFREF
+485 SLFKEF

-518 KPHTPGQEN
+518 KPHTPGEEN
-527 RLQRWSRRANDWM
+527 RLQRWSRRTNDWM

-548 DWVLRHKRLT
+548 DWVLRHRRLT
-558 LLSLFVTI
+558 LLSLIITV
-566 GVNIALY
+566 GVNVALY

-606 KMEIFR
+606 KMEVFR

-629 GNNGTNNAFMLVRL
+629 GTNGTNNAFMLVRL
-643 KPIKERSISAQKV
+643 KPIKERNLSAQKV

-667 PGAQLMLMADQDLQF
+667 AGAQLMLMADQDLQF

-711 VVTALKALPELT
+711 VVTALRALPELT

-728 EGRGARQVT
+728 EGAGAQQVT

-747 LGVDMDMVTAVLNNA
+747 LGVDMEMVTAVLNNA

-782 EVNPKYAQDPITL
+782 EVNPKYAQDPVTL

-803 DGARIPLSTIA
+803 DGARVPLSTFA
-814 HYENSLENDRVS
+814 HYENSLEDDRVS

-836 AFDMAEGVT
+836 SFDMAEGVT
-845 VEQGGAAIERA
+845 VEQGSAAIERA

-883 QPWMILG
+883 QPFMILG
-890 ALVAVYLVLGVLY
+890 ALLAVYLVLGVLY

-927 YALGGEFSLISL
+927 YVLGGEFSLISL

-959 ALQLERSQGMAPL
+959 ALQLERHQGLAPL

-1001 MSRAEGAEMRQPLGL
+1001 LSRAEGAEMRQPLGL

-1029 LYTTPVVYLYLDR
+1029 LYTTPVVYLYLDK

>member
-1 MQGPL
+1 
-6 REQARSHRGAAGLV
+6 
-20 GWCGGQSSMNLS
+20 MNLS

-98 FGSIAGVNTMSSRSS
+98 FGAIAGVNTMSSRSS

-144 TLLPSGMRSMP
+144 NLLPSGMRSMP

-216 LEPQS
+216 LEPQA

-229 DDVRNTIANANVRRP
+229 DDVRKTIADANVRRP
-244 KGSVEDDQRLW
+244 KGSVEDGQRLW
-255 QVQANDQL
+255 QIQANDQL
-263 EKAKDYESLIIHYNG
+263 EKAKDYESLIIHYAD

-368 AVALVILVVFLFLG
+368 AVALVVLVVYLFLG

-446 RPMRAAYLGAQEVGF
+446 KPMQAAYLGAKEVGF

-478 FMGGIIE
+478 FMGGLVE

-518 KPHTPGQEN
+518 KPHTPGREN
-527 RLQRWSRRANDWM
+527 RLQRWSQKTNDWM

-548 DWVLRHKRLT
+548 DWVLRHRRLT
-558 LLSLFVTI
+558 LFSLLLTV
-566 GVNIALY
+566 GVNVALY
-573 VVVPKTFMPQQDT
+573 VVVPKTFLPQQDT

-592 VRGDDGLSFSVMQP
+592 VRGDDGLSFNVMQP
-606 KMEIFR
+606 KMETFR

-629 GNNGTNNAFMLVRL
+629 GNNGTNNAFMIVRL
-643 KPIKERSISAQKV
+643 KPIKERQLSAQKV

-682 GGGREQTTSQY
+682 GGGREQTSSQY
-693 SYILQSGDLGALR
+693 TYILQSGDLAELR
-706 EWYPK
+706 KWFPK
-711 VVTALKALPELT
+711 VVSALRALPELT

-728 EGRGARQVT
+728 EGAGAQQVT

-747 LGVDMDMVTAVLNNA
+747 LGVDMNMVTAVLNNA

-782 EVNPKYAQDPITL
+782 EVNPKYAQDPVTL
-795 KQVQVITA
+795 KQVEVITA
-803 DGARIPLSTIA
+803 DGARVPLSTFA

-836 AFDMAEGVT
+836 SFDMAEGVT
-845 VEQGGAAIERA
+845 VEQGSAAIERA

-883 QPWMILG
+883 QPFMILG
-890 ALVAVYLVLGVLY
+890 ALLAVYLVLGVLY

-939 LGLFLL
+939 LGIFLL

-959 ALQLERSQGMAPL
+959 ALQLERHQGLSPL

-1001 MSRAEGAEMRQPLGL
+1001 LGRAEGAEMRQPLGL

-1022 IFSQVLT
+1022 VFSQVLT
-1029 LYTTPVVYLYLDR
+1029 LYTTPVVYLYLDK

>member
-1 MQGPL
+1 
-6 REQARSHRGAAGLV
+6 
-20 GWCGGQSSMNLS
+20 MNLS
-32 GPFIKRPVATMLLSL
+32 GPFIRRPVATFLMSV
-47 AIMLLGGVSFGLLP
+47 AIMLLGGVSFSLLP
-61 VSPLPQM
+61 VSPLPSM

-73 VVQASLPGASPEV
+73 VVSANLSGASPEV

-98 FGSIAGVNTMSSRSS
+98 FGAIPGVTTMSSRSS

-144 TLLPSGMRSMP
+144 NLLPSGMRSMP
-155 TYKKVNPSQAPI
+155 TYKKINPSQAPV

-177 EKGQLY
+177 AKGQLY

-189 LSQSLSQVQGVGE
+189 LSQSLSQVPGVGE

-216 LEPQS
+216 LEPQL
-221 LNQYGVAL
+221 LNQYNVSL
-229 DDVRNTIANANVRRP
+229 DDVRTTIDGTNVRRP
-244 KGSVEDDQRLW
+244 IGFVEDGERQW

-263 EKAKDYESLIIHYNG
+263 DKADDYKPLIIRYQDG
-278 GAALRLKDVAKVS
+278 SVLRLSDVAKVT

-302 FNDDAAVL
+302 YNDNSAVL
-310 LVINRQAGANIIE
+310 LVINRQAGANIIQ
-323 TVNEIKAQLPAL
+323 TVSQIKEQLPAL
-335 QAVLPASVKLNL
+335 EALLPASVELNI
-347 AMDRSPVIKAT
+347 AMDRSPVITAT

-368 AVALVILVVFLFLG
+368 AVVLVVLVVFLFLG

-396 SLVGTFAVMY
+396 SLVGTFAIMY
-406 LYGFS
+406 LWGFS

-431 IVVLENISRHIDEGV
+431 IVVLENISRHIDDGV
-446 RPMRAAYLGAQEVGF
+446 PPLRAAYLGTQEVGF

-478 FMGGIIE
+478 FIGGIIE

-496 AAIVVSLVVSLTLTP
+496 VAIVVSLFVSLTLTP

-518 KPHTPGQEN
+518 TPHEPEKDN
-527 RLQRWSRRANDWM
+527 RLQRFSHRVNQRM
-540 VGKYATSL
+540 VAAYDRSL
-548 DWVLRHKRLT
+548 GWVLRHRRLT
-558 LLSLFVTI
+558 LLSLLLTI
-566 GVNIALY
+566 IGNVVLY

-606 KMEIFR
+606 KMETYR
-612 RAVLKDEAVESV
+612 RALLADPAVDSV

-629 GNNGTNNAFMLVRL
+629 GNNGSNNATILVRL
-643 KPIKERSISAQKV
+643 KPIEERKINAQQV

-667 PGAQLMLMADQDLQF
+667 PGGRLMLMADQDLQF
-682 GGGREQTTSQY
+682 GGAREQSTSQY
-693 SYILQSGDLGALR
+693 SYIIQSGDLSALR
-706 EWYPK
+706 TWYPK
-711 VVTALKALPELT
+711 IVAAFRALPELT

-728 EGRGARQVT
+728 EGRGAAQVT
-737 LIVDRDQAKR
+737 LIVDRDKAKR
-747 LGVDMDMVTAVLNNA
+747 LGIDMSTVTSVLNNA

-775 NQYQVVM
+775 NQYKVVM
-782 EVNPKYAQDPITL
+782 EINPRYAQDPITL
-795 KQVQVITA
+795 EQVQVITT
-803 DGARIPLSTIA
+803 DNKRVPLSSIA
-814 HYENSLENDRVS
+814 HYENSLADDSVS

-836 AFDMAEGVT
+836 SFDLVSGVT
-845 VEQGGAAIERA
+845 LDVATPLIERA
-856 IAKVGLPEDVIAKMA
+856 LVRVGLPEDIIVKVA
-871 GTADAFAATQKS
+871 GTGDAFAAAQKS
-883 QPWMILG
+883 QPFMILG
-890 ALVAVYLVLGVLY
+890 ALVAVYLVLGILY

-927 YALGGEFSLISL
+927 YLTGGQFSLISL

-950 KNAILMIDL
+950 KNAIMMIDL
-959 ALQLERSQGMAPL
+959 ALQLERNEGLGPA
-972 ESIRSACLQR
+972 ESIRQACLLR
-982 LRPILMTTLAAILG
+982 LRPILMTTMAAILG
-996 ALPLL
+996 ALPL
-1001 MSRAEGAEMRQPLGL
+1001 MFSTAAGAEMRRPLGL

-1022 IFSQVLT
+1022 VFSQILT

-1055 DAALETPL
+1055 DAALDTPL

>member
-1 MQGPL
+1 
-6 REQARSHRGAAGLV
+6 
-20 GWCGGQSSMNLS
+20 MNLS

-98 FGSIAGVNTMSSRSS
+98 FGAIAGVNTMSSRSS

-144 TLLPSGMRSMP
+144 NLLPSGMRSMP

-216 LEPQS
+216 LEPQA

-263 EKAKDYESLIIHYNG
+263 EKAKDYESLIIHYNN
-278 GAALRLKDVAKVS
+278 GAALRLKDVATVS

-302 FNDDAAVL
+302 FNNDAAVL

-431 IVVLENISRHIDEGV
+431 IVVLENISRHIDKGV
-446 RPMRAAYLGAQEVGF
+446 PPMKAAYLGAQEVGF

-496 AAIVVSLVVSLTLTP
+496 ASIVVSLIVSLTLTP

-527 RLQRWSRRANDWM
+527 RLQRWSQRANDWM

-548 DWVLRHKRLT
+548 DWVLRHRRLT
-558 LLSLFVTI
+558 LLSLIVTI
-566 GVNIALY
+566 GVNVALY

-606 KMEIFR
+606 KMEVFR
-612 RAVLKDEAVESV
+612 RAVLKDDAVQSV

-629 GNNGTNNAFMLVRL
+629 GTNGTNNAFMLVRL
-643 KPIKERSISAQKV
+643 KPIKERNISAQKV

-667 PGAQLMLMADQDLQF
+667 AGAQLMLMADQDLQF

-693 SYILQSGDLGALR
+693 SYILQSADLGSLR

-711 VVTALKALPELT
+711 VVTALRALPELT

-728 EGRGARQVT
+728 EGRGAQQVT

-814 HYENSLENDRVS
+814 HYENSLEDDRVS

-836 AFDMAEGVT
+836 SFDMAEGVT
-845 VEQGGAAIERA
+845 VEQGTAAIERA
-856 IAKVGLPEDVIAKMA
+856 IAKLGMPEDVIVKMA

-883 QPWMILG
+883 QPFMILG

-959 ALQLERSQGMAPL
+959 ALQLERHQGMTPL
-972 ESIRSACLQR
+972 DSIRSACLQR

-1001 MSRAEGAEMRQPLGL
+1001 LSRAEGAEMRQPLGL

-1029 LYTTPVVYLYLDR
+1029 LYTTPVVYLYLDK

-1049 WRGVRT
+1049 WRGIRT

>member
-1 MQGPL
+1 
-6 REQARSHRGAAGLV
+6 
-20 GWCGGQSSMNLS
+20 MNLS

-98 FGSIAGVNTMSSRSS
+98 FGAIAGVNTMSSRSS

-144 TLLPSGMRSMP
+144 NLLPSGMRSMP

-216 LEPQS
+216 LEPQA

-244 KGSVEDDQRLW
+244 KGSVEDSQRLW

-263 EKAKDYESLIIHYNG
+263 EKAKDYESLIIHYAD

-302 FNDDAAVL
+302 FNNDSAVL

-446 RPMRAAYLGAQEVGF
+446 RPMKAAYLGAQEVGF

-496 AAIVVSLVVSLTLTP
+496 ASIVVSLVVSLTLTP

-518 KPHTPGQEN
+518 KPHVPGQEN
-527 RLQRWSRRANDWM
+527 RLQRWSRQANEWL

-548 DWVLRHKRLT
+548 DWVLRHRRLT
-558 LLSLFVTI
+558 LLSLLVTV
-566 GVNIALY
+566 GVNVALY

-606 KMEIFR
+606 KMETFR

-629 GNNGTNNAFMLVRL
+629 GTNGTNNAFMLVRL
-643 KPIKERSISAQKV
+643 KPIKERNISAQKV

-667 PGAQLMLMADQDLQF
+667 AGAQLMLMADQDLQF

-693 SYILQSGDLGALR
+693 SYILQSADLGELR
-706 EWYPK
+706 QWYPK
-711 VVTALKALPELT
+711 VVTALRALPELT

-728 EGRGARQVT
+728 EGRGAQQVT

-747 LGVDMDMVTAVLNNA
+747 LGVDMNMVTAVLNNA

-803 DGARIPLSTIA
+803 AGARIPLSTIA
-814 HYENSLENDRVS
+814 HYENSLEDDRVS

-836 AFDMAEGVT
+836 SFDMAEGVT
-845 VEQGGAAIERA
+845 VEQGTAAIERA
-856 IAKVGLPEDVIAKMA
+856 IARLGMPEDVIVKMA

-883 QPWMILG
+883 QPFMILG

-959 ALQLERSQGMAPL
+959 ALQLERQQGMAPL
-972 ESIRSACLQR
+972 ESIRNACLQR

-1001 MSRAEGAEMRQPLGL
+1001 LSRAEGAEMRQPLGL

-1029 LYTTPVVYLYLDR
+1029 LYTTPVVYLYLDK
-1042 LRHRFNK
+1042 LRHRFNH

>member
-1 MQGPL
+1 
-6 REQARSHRGAAGLV
+6 
-20 GWCGGQSSMNLS
+20 
-32 GPFIKRPVATMLLSL
+32 
-47 AIMLLGGVSFGLLP
+47 
-61 VSPLPQM
+61 
-68 DFPVI
+68 
-73 VVQASLPGASPEV
+73 
-86 MASTVATPLERS
+86 
-98 FGSIAGVNTMSSRSS
+98 
-113 QGSTRVILQFDLD
+113 
-126 RDINGAAREVQA
+126 
-138 AINASR
+138 
-144 TLLPSGMRSMP
+144 
-155 TYKKVNPSQAPI
+155 
-167 MVLSL
+167 MV
-172 TSDVL
+172 
-177 EKGQLY
+177 
-183 DLASTI
+183 
-189 LSQSLSQVQGVGE
+189 
-202 VQIGGSSLPAVRIE
+202 
-216 LEPQS
+216 
-221 LNQYGVAL
+221 
-229 DDVRNTIANANVRRP
+229 
-244 KGSVEDDQRLW
+244 
-255 QVQANDQL
+255 
-263 EKAKDYESLIIHYNG
+263 
-278 GAALRLKDVAKVS
+278 
-291 DGVEDRYNSGF
+291 
-302 FNDDAAVL
+302 
-310 LVINRQAGANIIE
+310 NRQAGANIIE
-323 TVNEIKAQLPAL
+323 TVNAIKAQLPAL
-335 QAVLPASVKLNL
+335 QAVLPASVQLNL

-382 NFRASLIPT
+382 NLRASLIPT

-396 SLVGTFAVMY
+396 SLVGTFAIMY

-431 IVVLENISRHIDEGV
+431 IVVLENISRHIDAGIA
-446 RPMRAAYLGAQEVGF
+446 PMKAAYLGAKEVGF

-478 FMGGIIE
+478 FMGGIVE

-496 AAIVVSLVVSLTLTP
+496 ASIVVSLVVSLTLTP

-518 KPHTPGQEN
+518 KPHVPGTEN
-527 RLQRWSRRANDWM
+527 AMQRWSIRLNERM
-540 VGKYATSL
+540 VSGYARSL

-558 LLSLFVTI
+558 LFSLLLTI
-566 GVNIALY
+566 GVNVALY

-612 RAVLKDEAVESV
+612 KAVLADPAVESV

-629 GNNGTNNAFMLVRL
+629 GNGGTNNAFMIVRL
-643 KPIKERSISAQKV
+643 KPISERKVSAQKV
-656 IERLRK
+656 IERLR
-662 EMPKV
+662 ENMPKV
-667 PGAQLMLMADQDLQF
+667 PGGRLMLMADQDLQF
-682 GGGREQTTSQY
+682 GGGRDQTSSQY
-693 SYILQSGDLGALR
+693 SYILQSGDLAQLR
-706 EWYPK
+706 IWYPK
-711 VVTALKALPELT
+711 VVAALKALPELT

-728 EGRGARQVT
+728 EGRGAQQVT
-737 LIVDRDQAKR
+737 LVVDRDQAKR

-782 EVNPKYAQDPITL
+782 EVNPKYAQDPETL
-795 KQVQVITA
+795 NQVQVITA
-803 DGARIPLSTIA
+803 DGQRIPLSTIA
-814 HYENSLENDRVS
+814 HYENSLQNDRVS

-836 AFDMAEGVT
+836 AFDMAPGVT
-845 VEQGGAAIERA
+845 MEQGTAAIERA
-856 IAKVGLPEDVIAKMA
+856 IAKLGLPEEVIAKMA
-871 GTADAFAATQKS
+871 GTGDAFAATQKS
-883 QPWMILG
+883 QPFMILG
-890 ALVAVYLVLGVLY
+890 ALVAVYLVLGILY

-927 YALGGEFSLISL
+927 YLTGGEFSLISL

-959 ALQLERSQGMAPL
+959 ALQLERHSGLDPQ

-996 ALPLL
+996 ALPLML
-1001 MSRAEGAEMRQPLGL
+1001 SSAEGAEMRQPLGL

-1022 IFSQVLT
+1022 IFSQILT

>member
-1 MQGPL
+1 
-6 REQARSHRGAAGLV
+6 
-20 GWCGGQSSMNLS
+20 MNLS

-98 FGSIAGVNTMSSRSS
+98 FGAIAGVNTMSSRSS

-144 TLLPSGMRSMP
+144 NLLPSGMRSMP

-216 LEPQS
+216 LEPQA

-229 DDVRNTIANANVRRP
+229 DDVRKTIADANVRRP
-244 KGSVEDDQRLW
+244 KGSVEDGQRLW
-255 QVQANDQL
+255 QIQANDQL
-263 EKAKDYESLIIHYNG
+263 EKAKDYESLIIHYAD
-278 GAALRLKDVAKVS
+278 GASLRLKDVAKVS

-446 RPMRAAYLGAQEVGF
+446 KPMQAAYLGAKEVGF

-527 RLQRWSRRANDWM
+527 RLQRWSRRTNDWM

-548 DWVLRHKRLT
+548 DWVLRHRRLT
-558 LLSLFVTI
+558 LLSLLITV
-566 GVNIALY
+566 GVNVALY

-629 GNNGTNNAFMLVRL
+629 GSNGTNNAFMIVRL
-643 KPIKERSISAQKV
+643 KPIKERQLSAQKV

-682 GGGREQTTSQY
+682 GGGREQTSSQY
-693 SYILQSGDLGALR
+693 SYILQSADLGELR
-706 EWYPK
+706 KWFPK
-711 VVTALKALPELT
+711 VVAALRALPELT

-728 EGRGARQVT
+728 EGAGAQQVT

-747 LGVDMDMVTAVLNNA
+747 LGVDMNMVTAVLNNA

-782 EVNPKYAQDPITL
+782 EVNPKYAQDPVTL

-803 DGARIPLSTIA
+803 DGARVPLSTFA
-814 HYENSLENDRVS
+814 HYENSLEDDRVS
-826 HEGQFASESI
+826 HEGQFASEDIS
-836 AFDMAEGVT
+836 FDMAEGVT
-845 VEQGGAAIERA
+845 VEQGSAAIERA
-856 IAKVGLPEDVIAKMA
+856 IAKLGLPEDVIAKMA

-883 QPWMILG
+883 QPFMILG
-890 ALVAVYLVLGVLY
+890 ALLAVYLVLGVLY

-959 ALQLERSQGMAPL
+959 ALQLERHQGLTPL

-1001 MSRAEGAEMRQPLGL
+1001 LGRAEGAEMRQPLGL

-1029 LYTTPVVYLYLDR
+1029 LYTTPVVYLYLDK

>member
-1 MQGPL
+1 
-6 REQARSHRGAAGLV
+6 
-20 GWCGGQSSMNLS
+20 MNLS

-61 VSPLPQM
+61 VAPLPQM

-98 FGSIAGVNTMSSRSS
+98 FGAIAGVNTMSSRSS

-144 TLLPSGMRSMP
+144 NLLPSGMRSMP

-216 LEPQS
+216 LEPQA

-229 DDVRNTIANANVRRP
+229 DDVRKTIADANVRRP
-244 KGSVEDDQRLW
+244 KGSVEDGQRLW
-255 QVQANDQL
+255 QIQANDQL
-263 EKAKDYESLIIHYNG
+263 EKAKDYESLIIHYAD

-446 RPMRAAYLGAQEVGF
+446 KPMQAAYLGAKEVGF

-478 FMGGIIE
+478 FMGGIVE

-527 RLQRWSRRANDWM
+527 RLQRWSRRTNDWM

-548 DWVLRHKRLT
+548 DWVLRHRRLT
-558 LLSLFVTI
+558 LLSLLITV
-566 GVNIALY
+566 GVNVALY

-629 GNNGTNNAFMLVRL
+629 GTNGTNNAFMLVRL
-643 KPIKERSISAQKV
+643 KPIKERQLNAQKV

-693 SYILQSGDLGALR
+693 SYILQSGDLGELR
-706 EWYPK
+706 KWYPK
-711 VVTALKALPELT
+711 VVAALRALPELT

-728 EGRGARQVT
+728 EGAGAQQVT

-747 LGVDMDMVTAVLNNA
+747 LGVDMNMVTAVLNNA

-782 EVNPKYAQDPITL
+782 EVNPKYAQDPVTL

-803 DGARIPLSTIA
+803 DGARVPLSTFA
-814 HYENSLENDRVS
+814 HYENSLEDDRVS
-826 HEGQFASESI
+826 HEGQFASEDIS
-836 AFDMAEGVT
+836 FDMAEGVT
-845 VEQGGAAIERA
+845 VEQGSAAIERA
-856 IAKVGLPEDVIAKMA
+856 IAKLGLPEDVIAKMA

-883 QPWMILG
+883 QPFMILG
-890 ALVAVYLVLGVLY
+890 ALLAVYLVLGVLY

-959 ALQLERSQGMAPL
+959 ALQLERHQGLSPL

-1001 MSRAEGAEMRQPLGL
+1001 LGRAEGAEMRQPLGL

-1029 LYTTPVVYLYLDR
+1029 LYTTPVVYLYLDK

>member
-1 MQGPL
+1 
-6 REQARSHRGAAGLV
+6 
-20 GWCGGQSSMNLS
+20 MNLS
-32 GPFIKRPVATMLLSL
+32 GPFIKRPVATMLLSF
-47 AIMLLGGVSFGLLP
+47 AIMLLGGVCFGLLP

-73 VVQASLPGASPEV
+73 VVQANLPGASPEV

-98 FGSIAGVNTMSSRSS
+98 FGAIAGVNTMSSRSS

-144 TLLPSGMRSMP
+144 NLLPSGMRSMP
-155 TYKKVNPSQAPI
+155 TYKKVNPSQAPV

-189 LSQSLSQVQGVGE
+189 LSQSLSQVSGVGE
-202 VQIGGSSLPAVRIE
+202 VQIGGSSLPAVRVE
-216 LEPQS
+216 LEPQL

-229 DDVRNTIANANVRRP
+229 DDVRKAIANSNVRRP
-244 KGSVEDDQRLW
+244 KGSVEDDRRMW

-263 EKAKDYESLIIHYNG
+263 EKAKDYETLIIRYQDG
-278 GAALRLKDVAKVS
+278 SVLRLKDVAKVTDS
-291 DGVEDRYNSGF
+291 VEDRYNSGF
-302 FNDDAAVL
+302 FNNDAAVL

-368 AVALVILVVFLFLG
+368 AVALVVLVVFLFLG
-382 NFRASLIPT
+382 NVRASLIPT

-446 RPMRAAYLGAQEVGF
+446 PPMKAAYRGAKEVGF
-461 TLLSMNVSLVA
+461 TLLSMNASLVA

-496 AAIVVSLVVSLTLTP
+496 AAIVVSLLVSLTLTP
-511 MLCARWL
+511 MLCSRWL
-518 KPHTPGQEN
+518 KPHVSGQEN
-527 RLQRWSRRANDWM
+527 RLQRGSRRLNDWM
-540 VGKYATSL
+540 VRGYATSL
-548 DWVLRHKRLT
+548 DWVLRHRRLT
-558 LLSLFVTI
+558 LLSLLVTI
-566 GVNIALY
+566 GVNVALY

-592 VRGDDGLSFSVMQP
+592 VRGDDGLSFNVMQP

-612 RAVLKDEAVESV
+612 RAVLKDDAVQSV

-693 SYILQSGDLGALR
+693 SYILQSADLASLR
-706 EWYPK
+706 QWYPK
-711 VVTALKALPELT
+711 LVAAFRTLPELT

-728 EGRGARQVT
+728 DGGGAQQVT
-737 LIVDRDQAKR
+737 LVVDRDQAKR
-747 LGVDMDMVTAVLNNA
+747 LGIDMNMVTAVLNNA

-782 EVNPKYAQDPITL
+782 EVNPKYARDPNTL
-795 KQVQVITA
+795 EQVQVITA
-803 DGARIPLSTIA
+803 DGARVPLSAIA
-814 HYENSLENDRVS
+814 HYENSLEDDRVS

-836 AFDMAEGVT
+836 SFDMAEGVT
-845 VEQGGAAIERA
+845 VEQGTAAIERA
-856 IAKVGLPEDVIAKMA
+856 IARLGMPEDVIVKVA

-883 QPWMILG
+883 QPFMILG
-890 ALVAVYLVLGVLY
+890 ALLAVYLVLGVLY

-927 YALGGEFSLISL
+927 YVLGGEFSLISL

-959 ALQLERSQGMAPL
+959 ALQLERGGQAPL
-972 ESIRSACLQR
+972 ESIRSACLLR

-996 ALPLL
+996 AVPLL
-1001 MSRAEGAEMRQPLGL
+1001 IGGAEGSEMRQPLGL

-1022 IFSQVLT
+1022 VFSQVLT
-1029 LYTTPVVYLYLDR
+1029 LYTTPVVYLYLDK
-1042 LRHRFNK
+1042 LRHRFNR